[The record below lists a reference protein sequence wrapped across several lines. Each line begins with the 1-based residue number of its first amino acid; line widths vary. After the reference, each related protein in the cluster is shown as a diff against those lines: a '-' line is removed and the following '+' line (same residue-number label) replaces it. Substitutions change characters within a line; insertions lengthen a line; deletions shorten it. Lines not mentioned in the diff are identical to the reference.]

1 MKGIVTDFV
10 RNDGTYMVV
19 NTEEGLHAELLNEV
33 QRSMVNSVAIPHLLR
48 LEVRE
53 IDFNV
58 TLHYEITG
66 KRMLSQCLKSDWMT
80 MTEFYSILL
89 QIVKVLDSSKEYM
102 LSSGN
107 YLLDE
112 DHIFVEDLLPS
123 GTIYLTYL
131 PLLHMSPDH
140 SIAQS
145 MLHLVNRMMTRV
157 KNIEGSGI
165 QKIIGLC
172 GGEQFSVTGLKNL
185 LISLL
190 LEEDSSEGQGSN
202 VHIRDTG
209 RRPRELDA
217 PEVPMPPNS
226 KNTSQ
231 VPFAAPEPSSSSI
244 PSRIN
249 AMSSANIHEG
259 ALMEE
264 EGAIYEE
271 EAESRTEIKPAYIWL
286 GAALLVA
293 LIWKLAYLDGSAGNG
308 LYISAGSS
316 LAVIFIALL
325 IQSGKFDL
333 VRFFRDKGN
342 EEGDFQIEDNVRLAG
357 EEEHEKSRFTKR
369 RKPERYEE
377 KWRWNDPSPLIEPL
391 LNKLSESSE
400 PVQTP
405 VSKPPYREFIE
416 MQPPAAASPATVLL
430 KDLAKSEQPQAGSV
444 NYLEKITSSGAGFER
459 IHLSK
464 GSFIIGRSEE
474 LAQYVEKQSGVSRA
488 HVELMILEGDCRI
501 KDLGSRNGT
510 KLNGELIAPY
520 KDYPL
525 EPGDSFT
532 MAEVTFRYGRE
543 IRNSA

>member
-19 NTEEGLHAELLNEV
+19 NTEDGLHAEQLNVV
-33 QRSMVNSVAIPHLLR
+33 QRNMVNSVAIPHLLR

-53 IDFNV
+53 IDFKV

-66 KRMLSQCLKSDWMT
+66 KRMLSQCLKSEWMT

-89 QIVKVLDSSKEYM
+89 QIVKVLNSSKEYM

-112 DHIFVEDLLPS
+112 DHIFVEDSLPS
-123 GTIYLTYL
+123 GTIYLAYL
-131 PLLHMSPDH
+131 PMLHTPPDQ

-231 VPFAAPEPSSSSI
+231 VPFAAPEPSSSLI

-249 AMSSANIHEG
+249 AMSSASIYEG
-259 ALMEE
+259 AFMEE
-264 EGAIYEE
+264 EGGIYEE

-377 KWRWNDPSPLIEPL
+377 KWRWNAPSPSIAPSA
-391 LNKLSESSE
+391 NRPSESKE
-400 PVQTP
+400 PIQTP
-405 VSKPPYREFIE
+405 VSKPYQELVE
-416 MQPPAAASPATVLL
+416 AQPPAAASPATVLL
-430 KDLAKSEQPQAGSV
+430 KDISKEEQPQAGSV
-444 NYLEKITSSGAGFER
+444 SYLEKITSSGAGFER
-459 IHLSK
+459 ILLSK

-474 LAQYVEKQSGVSRA
+474 LAQYVEKEAGVSRA

-520 KDYPL
+520 KDYPI

-543 IRNSA
+543 IQNSA

>member
-1 MKGIVTDFV
+1 
-10 RNDGTYMVV
+10 MVV
-19 NTEEGLHAELLNEV
+19 NTEDGLHAEQLNLV
-33 QRSMVNSVAIPHLLR
+33 QRNMVNSVAIPHLLR

-53 IDFNV
+53 IDFKV

-66 KRMLSQCLKSDWMT
+66 KRMLSQCLKSEWMT

-89 QIVKVLDSSKEYM
+89 QIVKVLNSSKEYM

-112 DHIFVEDLLPS
+112 DHIFVEDSLPS
-123 GTIYLTYL
+123 GTIYLAYL
-131 PLLHMSPDH
+131 PMLHTPPDQ

-172 GGEQFSVTGLKNL
+172 GGELFSVTGLKDL

-217 PEVPMPPNS
+217 PEVPISPNS
-226 KNTSQ
+226 KNISQ
-231 VPFAAPEPSSSSI
+231 VPFADPEPSLSSV
-244 PSRIN
+244 PS
-249 AMSSANIHEG
+249 ASIHEG
-259 ALMEE
+259 ALMKK
-264 EGAIYEE
+264 EGGVYEE
-271 EAESRTEIKPAYIWL
+271 EAEGRTVIKPAYIWL

-293 LIWKLAYLDGSAGNG
+293 LIWKLAYLDGPARNG

-333 VRFFRDKGN
+333 VRFFRGKGN
-342 EEGDFQIEDNVRLAG
+342 EEGDFQIDDNVRLAG
-357 EEEHEKSRFTKR
+357 EEEHERSRFTKH
-369 RKPERYEE
+369 RKLERYEE
-377 KWRWNDPSPLIEPL
+377 KWRWNAPSPSIEPFPI
-391 LNKLSESSE
+391 SSSE
-400 PVQTP
+400 FYESIQTP
-405 VSKPPYREFIE
+405 VSKPYREHVE
-416 MQPPAAASPATVLL
+416 AQPPAAASPATVLL
-430 KDLAKSEQPQAGSV
+430 KDLAKSERGQADNI
-444 NYLEKITSSGAGFER
+444 NYLDKITSSGAGFER
-459 IHLSK
+459 IPLSK

-474 LAQYVEKQSGVSRA
+474 LAQYVEKQAGVSRA

>member
-1 MKGIVTDFV
+1 
-10 RNDGTYMVV
+10 MVV
-19 NTEEGLHAELLNEV
+19 NTEDGLHAELLNEV
-33 QRSMVNSVAIPHLLR
+33 QRNMVNSVAIPHLLR

-123 GTIYLTYL
+123 GTVYLAYL
-131 PLLHMSPDH
+131 PLLHIPSDH

-145 MLHLVNRMMTRV
+145 MLHLVNHMMTRI

-172 GGEQFSVTGLKNL
+172 GGELFSVTGLKDL

-202 VHIRDTG
+202 VHIRDPG

-231 VPFAAPEPSSSSI
+231 VPFAAPEPSSSSV
-244 PSRIN
+244 PNRIN
-249 AMSSANIHEG
+249 AMSSANIHED
-259 ALMEE
+259 ALMEVGGGIHE
-264 EGAIYEE
+264 EG
-271 EAESRTEIKPAYIWL
+271 AESRTEIKPAYIWL

-293 LIWKLAYLDGSAGNG
+293 LIWKLAYLDGPAGNG

-325 IQSGKFDL
+325 IQRGKFDL

-342 EEGDFQIEDNVRLAG
+342 EEGDFQIDDNVRLAG

-369 RKPERYEE
+369 RKLERYEE
-377 KWRWNDPSPLIEPL
+377 KWRWNAPSPLIEPL

-405 VSKPPYREFIE
+405 VSKPYREFIE
-416 MQPPAAASPATVLL
+416 MQLPAAASPATVLL
-430 KDLAKSEQPQAGSV
+430 KDLAKSEQGQADNI
-444 NYLEKITSSGAGFER
+444 NYLDKVTSSGAGFER
-459 IHLSK
+459 ILLSK

-474 LAQYVEKQSGVSRA
+474 LAQYVERQPGVSRA

-510 KLNGELIAPY
+510 KLNGELLAPY

-532 MAEVTFRYGRE
+532 IAEVTFFYGRE